1 MRDRVT
7 PDVALFV
14 FARDKGCVAPR
25 LGGSFMDCW
34 GRNTIAHVKDEPRM
48 GRRAPSDPAH
58 LATVCQGHAEDG
70 TRAGYCWV
78 TDKRNIAALRA
89 YLAGFVAA

>member
-1 MRDRVT
+1 MTDRVT

-14 FARDKGCVAPR
+14 LNRDSGCIAPR
-25 LGGSFMDCW
+25 LGGSAMDCW

-58 LATVCQGHAEDG
+58 LATICQGHAEDG
-70 TRAGYCWV
+70 MRGGYVWV
-78 TDKRNIAALRA
+78 TDAKNIAKMRA
-89 YLAGFVAA
+89 YLAEQVPA

>member
-1 MRDRVT
+1 MKDPVT
-7 PDVALFV
+7 SEVALSV
-14 FARDKGCVAPR
+14 FARDQGCVAPR
-25 LGGSFMDCW
+25 LGGSTLDCW

-70 TRAGYCWV
+70 MRAGYVWV
-78 TDKRNIAALRA
+78 TDKANIARLRD
-89 YLAGFVAA
+89 YLAAVTA